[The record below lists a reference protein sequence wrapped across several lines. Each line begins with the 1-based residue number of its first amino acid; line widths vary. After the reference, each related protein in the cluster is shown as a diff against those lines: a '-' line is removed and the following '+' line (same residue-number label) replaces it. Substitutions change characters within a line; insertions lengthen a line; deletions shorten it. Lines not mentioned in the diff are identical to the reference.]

1 MHLCILHIQGT
12 VSVVH
17 LPNLLGAGFEKSSIN
32 RTSQCSCQDAHDF
45 ARAHELQENVD
56 GLFFI
61 QDRIIIAK
69 AHELQEK
76 DNDLLFQ

>member
-17 LPNLLGAGFEKSSIN
+17 LPNLLGAGFEKVAS
-32 RTSQCSCQDAHDF
+32 T
-45 ARAHELQENVD
+45 ELVSVHVRMPMILPELMSFKSVD